1 MKVVAAFAVIALS
14 LTCAAQAASDPAL
27 KSFIVAF
34 SDVLR
39 RGDAAAALPMA
50 HFPLGNAVHQSP
62 EKVTQADFK
71 WHFKSIQVKSFI
83 DCLKKEAP
91 QRASANDRKR
101 LGEWLVECDG
111 NIFYFTKFDG
121 QWRYSGFENV
131 NE

>member
-50 HFPLGNAVHQSP
+50 HFPLGNAVYQEP
-62 EKVTQADFK
+62 EKITKAGFK
-71 WHFKSIQVKSFI
+71 AHFGAIELKEFV

-91 QRASANDRKR
+91 QRASADNKR
-101 LGEWLVECDG
+101 LGEWSVDCDG
-111 NIFYFTKFDG
+111 NNFYFAKFDG